1 MLRCW
6 MPDQVRHD
14 KCELNVVLNYH
25 RVSFAGIDSRKFLVK
40 KNTWDENTGMQ
51 AIDKLSPLKVLL
63 IEDDEDDFQIIR
75 DLLTE
80 IPHRDFQLAWVSTF
94 DAGRKAILEETDDV
108 CLLDY
113 RLGVHTGL
121 ELLQEVGPAGTG
133 MPIIFLTGLG
143 QYEVDLQAM
152 KLGASDYLVKDTL
165 DGPLLERTIR
175 YAMER
180 IESRR
185 ALQKAYNELEV
196 RVQQKTA
203 ALAEANAELQQVSEN
218 IKHFAYSVAHDLK
231 NPAISL
237 YGLAKR
243 LLDSYGSILDCRGQ
257 THCMHIMRA
266 AEEIASLTEKINMF
280 ISAKEVPLTMESVD
294 LAEVL
299 RIVREEFSEEMLLR
313 GIRWSEPE
321 QLPVIRADRI
331 SITRIFRNLVE
342 NALKYGG
349 NGLHEI
355 RIDTADTDQS
365 FILTVSDDGI
375 GINSRDCEKVFGL
388 FQRLGTRPGAEGSGL
403 GLAIVKELAERH
415 GGKAWAETTPLPGAN
430 VLVSISKSL

>member
-1 MLRCW
+1 
-6 MPDQVRHD
+6 
-14 KCELNVVLNYH
+14 
-25 RVSFAGIDSRKFLVK
+25 
-40 KNTWDENTGMQ
+40 MQ
-51 AIDKLSPLKVLL
+51 ATEKLSPLKVLL

-80 IPHRDFQLAWVSTF
+80 IPHRDFQLSWASTF
-94 DAGRKAILEETDDV
+94 DAGRKAILERTDDI

-113 RLGVHTGL
+113 RLGIHTGL
-121 ELLQEVGPAGTG
+121 ELLQEFYSTG
-133 MPIIFLTGLG
+133 IRMPVIFLTGLG

-180 IESRR
+180 IESQR
-185 ALQKAYNELEV
+185 ALQKAYDELEM
-196 RVQQKTA
+196 RVQEKTA
-203 ALAEANAELQQVSEN
+203 ALAEANVELQHVSDN
-218 IKHFAYSVAHDLK
+218 IKLFAYSVAHDLK

-243 LLDSYGSILDCRGQ
+243 LLDNCSNILDHRGQ
-257 THCMHIMRA
+257 AHCVQIMRA
-266 AEEIASLTEKINMF
+266 AEEIASLTEKINVF
-280 ISAKEVPLTMESVD
+280 ISAKEAPLTLETVG
-294 LAEVL
+294 LAEIL
-299 RIVREEFSEEMLLR
+299 STVREGFSEEMLLR
-313 GIRWSEPE
+313 GIRWSEPA

-331 SITRIFRNLVE
+331 SIGRIFRNLVE

-349 NGLHEI
+349 TGLHEI
-355 RIDTADTDQS
+355 RISVAETDQLHIIS
-365 FILTVSDDGI
+365 VSDDGI
-375 GINSRDCEKVFGL
+375 GIDSRDSKKVFGL
-388 FQRLGTRPGAEGSGL
+388 FQRLAPVPGTEGSGL

-415 GGKAWAETTPLPGAN
+415 GGKAWAETAPLPGAN